1 MKWIV
6 VVLVNWLP
14 ATAQWEMFDYS
25 NDPFPTEASCKSF
38 VERNRDFFVKEANAS
53 YKRNDDDYAIVCR
66 TLESFNKIVMP
77 DEFNNMNI

>member
-14 ATAQWEMFDYS
+14 ETNQWQMYDYS
-25 NDPFPTEASCKSF
+25 KDPFPTEASCKSV

-53 YKRNDDDYAIVCR
+53 YKRNDDDYEIATYILCPFG
-66 TLESFNKIVMP
+66 TLDLVESINSIL
-77 DEFNNMNI
+77 